1 MKINLNHAVALT
13 LGLVTGAMSFTSCT
27 NDLEVDRNIDP
38 AGNAITFATSVGHT
52 TRATET
58 DLDNLGNFAVVA
70 RGMHHDGVLYN
81 SYLIG
86 DPTTGGEIARR
97 VSAAE
102 GVSNTWKLDRNVY
115 WPATLNKVLFYAYTT
130 LKSADGDRT
139 DVLGTGPTLGFDG
152 NNPYIDNFEP
162 QTATEVTNNIKA
174 DGKDQ
179 KDLLIAYN
187 GQEKSKSETN
197 VSLNFKHA
205 LTQVSIQAKQDG
217 KLDNDHR
224 IVKIKGAWIVNAAKS
239 GKLTATA
246 TKEGSGENTKYTYAD
261 SWTPSGQVA
270 YGSVWKD
277 PVQLNKTNPSDLL
290 REMSLML
297 IPQNLTAWDIKNDP
311 TNDDKGAYILLLC
324 RIELEHPGS
333 THDGTNI
340 DDIDVVGDKHYHQLF
355 PVNTVKYN
363 AEEYGFVCVPLSSSW
378 NTEGIGKHYTYNLNI
393 CGNGTGAGKY
403 PPAEEEQAYKNNL
416 VPASMSISVVLNNST
431 ITGKNPGDNVL
442 DEPIQFT
449 VTVDNWDADT
459 NGDWQPGEVGF

>member
-58 DLDNLGNFAVVA
+58 TLDNLGNFAVVA

-86 DPTTGGEIARR
+86 SANEGEIAKRQGT
-97 VSAAE
+97 S
-102 GVSNTWKLDRNVY
+102 STWKLDRNVY

-130 LKSADGDRT
+130 LKSTDGDRT

-162 QTATEVTNNIKA
+162 EKAKVATNGIQA

-205 LTQVSIQAKQDG
+205 LTQVSIKAKQDG

-224 IVKIKGAWIVNAAKS
+224 IVKIKGAWIVNAAQT

-246 TKEGSGENTKYTYAD
+246 TQEGTGENTKYTYVD
-261 SWTPSGQVA
+261 SWASTGAVA
-270 YGSVWKD
+270 YGSVWKEAIKLD
-277 PVQLNKTNPSDLL
+277 PTNPSDLL
-290 REMSLML
+290 RDMSLML
-297 IPQNLTAWDIKNDP
+297 IPQDLTAWDYENDKAN
-311 TNDDKGAYILLLC
+311 TGKGAYILLLC
-324 RIELEHPGS
+324 RVELEHEGD
-333 THDGTNI
+333 THDGV
-340 DDIDVVGDKHYHQLF
+340 DLSDIGTANGKHYHQLF
-355 PVNTVKYN
+355 PVNTVNYN

-403 PPAEEEQAYKNNL
+403 PPALEVLTYKDTL
-416 VPASMSISVVLNNST
+416 VPESMGINVVFNNPDV
-431 ITGKNPGDNVL
+431 TGKNPGDNVL

>member
-27 NDLEVDRNIDP
+27 NDLEVDRNTDP

-58 DLDNLGNFAVVA
+58 KLENLGNFAVVA
-70 RGMHHDGVLYN
+70 RGMHHDGVLYD

-86 DPTTGGEIARR
+86 DPDGGEIARR
-97 VSAAE
+97 EE
-102 GVSNTWKLDRNVY
+102 GSTSTWKLSRNVY

-130 LKSADGDRT
+130 LKGSDGDE
-139 DVLGTGPTLGFDG
+139 DAVLGTGSTFGFNG
-152 NNPYIDNFEP
+152 NNPFIDNFKP
-162 QTATEVTNNIKA
+162 LKATEATNEIQA

-179 KDLLIAYN
+179 KDLLIAYKD
-187 GQEKSKSETN
+187 QEKSKSETN
-197 VSLNFKHA
+197 VILNFRHA
-205 LTQVSIQAKQDG
+205 LTQVSIKAKQDG
-217 KLDNDHR
+217 KLDNDNR
-224 IVKIKGAWIVNAAKS
+224 IVKIKGAWIVNAAES

-246 TKEGSGENTKYTYAD
+246 SSTGSAANTEYTYTE
-261 SWTPSGQVA
+261 SWTPSGQAA

-277 PVQLNKTNPSDLL
+277 PVRLDKTNSSDLL

-311 TNDDKGAYILLLC
+311 TNDNKGAYILLLC
-324 RIELEHPGS
+324 RVELEHPGS

-340 DDIDVVGDKHYHQLF
+340 DDIAVVGDKHYHQLF
-355 PVNTVKYN
+355 PVNTEVYD
-363 AEEYGFVCVPLSSSW
+363 AAEYGFVCVPLSSLW
-378 NTEGIGKHYTYNLNI
+378 NTEGLGKHYTYNLNI

-403 PPAEEEQAYKNNL
+403 PPAAEAASFMGTL
-416 VPASMSISVVLNNST
+416 VPASMGIEVVLNDPEV
-431 ITGKNPGDNVL
+431 TGKNPGDNVL

-449 VTVDNWDADT
+449 VTVDNWAT
-459 NGDWQPGEVGF
+459 TGDWTPGDTDF

>member
-58 DLDNLGNFAVVA
+58 TLDNLGNFAVVA

-86 DPTTGGEIARR
+86 DPATGGEIARR

-130 LKSADGDRT
+130 LKGSDGDVNA
-139 DVLGTGPTLGFDG
+139 VLGEDPTFGFEG
-152 NNPYIDNFEP
+152 NNPYIDNFKP
-162 QTATEVTNNIKA
+162 LKATEATNDIQA

-179 KDLLIAYN
+179 KDLLIAYKD
-187 GQEKSKSETN
+187 QEKSKSETN
-197 VSLNFKHA
+197 VILNFRHA
-205 LTQVSIQAKQDG
+205 LTQVSIKAKQDG
-217 KLDNDHR
+217 KLDNDNR
-224 IVKIKGAWIVNAAKS
+224 IVKIKGAWIVNAAES

-246 TKEGSGENTKYTYAD
+246 SSTGSAENTEYTYAE
-261 SWTPSGQVA
+261 SWTPSGQAA
-270 YGSVWKD
+270 YGSVWND
-277 PVQLNKTNPSDLL
+277 PVRLDKTNPSDLL
-290 REMSLML
+290 RGMSLML
-297 IPQNLTAWDIKNDP
+297 IPQNLTAWDTDKNKA
-311 TNDDKGAYILLLC
+311 NDNKGAYILLLC
-324 RIELEHPGS
+324 RVELEHPGA
-333 THDGTNI
+333 THQGADLG
-340 DDIDVVGDKHYHQLF
+340 DIGIEGEKHYHQLF
-355 PVNTVKYN
+355 PVNTEAYN
-363 AEEYGFVCVPLSSSW
+363 PAEYGFVCVPLSSSW

-403 PPAEEEQAYKNNL
+403 PPAEEAETFKNTL
-416 VPASMSISVVLNNST
+416 VPASMDIEVVLNAPEV
-431 ITGKNPGDNVL
+431 TGKTPGDNVL

-449 VTVDNWDADT
+449 VTVDNWAT
-459 NGDWQPGEVGF
+459 TGDWTPGDTDF